1 MNLGEALHLDADVAL
16 ALADRLVAP
25 PEDRRWTSFAF
36 KDGLV
41 FTSMSGEVGHIDLI
55 AVDPAARRRGVG
67 RALVAE
73 AETWARSEGAK
84 EMRFA
89 GNPPC
94 YAWPGID
101 VRYTPALCLAESLGY
116 ERYQTACNMTVDL
129 SQDFSD
135 DLPVSDDREGVA
147 GFVRENWN
155 EAWAWEASQ
164 ATGCYHAEVDGEIV
178 GFAAWGTRPHWF
190 GPMGTAPAARGRG
203 VGRALLRRCLADMAA
218 TGLSHAEIAWV
229 GPIPFYAKAV
239 GARVERV
246 FWLYRKEFS

>member
-1 MNLGEALHLDADVAL
+1 MKLREALTWDADAAEAL
-16 ALADRLVAP
+16 VDRLVTP

-36 KDGLV
+36 DDGVV
-41 FTSMSGEVGHIDLI
+41 FTSMSGDVGHVDLL

-67 RALVAE
+67 RRLVLE
-73 AETWARSEGAK
+73 AERWARSEGAR

-129 SQDFSD
+129 SQDFSG
-135 DLPVSDDREGVA
+135 DLPVSDDRAGVA
-147 GFVRENWN
+147 EFVRENWN
-155 EAWAWEASQ
+155 EAWAWEAVN
-164 ATGCYHAEVDGEIV
+164 AEGCYHVERDGKIV
-178 GFAAWGTRPHWF
+178 GFAAWGTRPSWF
-190 GPMGTAPAARGRG
+190 GPMGTAPEARGLG
-203 VGRALLRRCLADMAA
+203 VGAALLRRCLADMAA
-218 TGLSHAEIAWV
+218 TGLTSAEIAWV
-229 GPIPFYAKAV
+229 GPIAFYAKAV
-239 GARVERV
+239 GARVERI